1 MFVWTMAVRFLREGR
16 HQSVLIVVGAAVGV
30 AVMVF
35 LTALIGG
42 VQSNLIDKTLGSIS
56 HVTLSEGEVA
66 PRALMAE
73 TADTV
78 VFRTVQPPAQP
89 LSTIANWPAHLRS
102 LSALPEITASCPV
115 LSGPG
120 TARKGQGVEPVVVN
134 GVDTERYNRVIPIAH
149 RMATGGF
156 TLRGSDVI
164 IGASLA
170 DTLGAMVGDKIRI
183 EGLTDRSAVLTVAG
197 IFDLENREANSRW
210 AFVTLTTAQSLLDV
224 PGGVSQILLRVSD
237 IFQAEEIAGRAAWQ
251 TGLYAES
258 WMGQN
263 AELLS
268 ALRSQDSSS
277 SMIQFFVVLAVAL
290 GIASVL
296 YVSVVQKSKEIG
308 ILKAMGTRSA
318 TVVRIFIA
326 QGLLVGVIGSLI
338 GCALGAGLAIA
349 FRDLSTDPEGAP
361 LLPIVLTA
369 PLFIR
374 SSVIAFLSSGLAG
387 IAPAR
392 RASRLN
398 PVEVIRNG

>member
-35 LTALIGG
+35 LTALIRG
-42 VQSNLIDKTLGSIS
+42 VQSNLIDKTLGSIA
-56 HVTLSEGEVA
+56 HVTLSEGDIA
-66 PRALMAE
+66 PRALVAE
-73 TADTV
+73 TGDTTV
-78 VFRTVQPPAQP
+78 LRTRQPPAQP
-89 LSTIANWPAHLRS
+89 LSSIANWPAQLRA
-102 LSALPEITASCPV
+102 LSALPEIAAAAPL

-120 TARKGQGVEPVVVN
+120 TAVKGQGVEPVVIN
-134 GVDTERYNRVIPIAH
+134 GVDVEPYNRVIPIAP
-149 RMATGGF
+149 RMVAGRF
-156 TLRGSDVI
+156 ALRGSDVI
-164 IGASLA
+164 IGTDLA
-170 DTLGAMVGDKIRI
+170 ETLGAAVGDKIRF
-183 EGLTDRSAVLTVAG
+183 EGLVRRSTVLTVAG

-210 AFVTLTTAQSLLDV
+210 AFVALSSAQNLLDM
-224 PGGVSQILLRVSD
+224 PGGVSRILLKVGD
-237 IFQAEEIAGRAAWQ
+237 IFQAENIAVRAAWQ

-308 ILKAMGTRSA
+308 ILKAMGTKSA
-318 TVVRIFIA
+318 IVVRIFIT
-326 QGLLVGVIGSLI
+326 QGLLVGGVGSLL
-338 GCALGAGLAIA
+338 GCALGAGLAVA
-349 FRDLSTDPEGAP
+349 FRDLSTDADGAP

-369 PLFIR
+369 SLFIR
-374 SSVIAFLSSGLAG
+374 SSAIAFLSSGLAG

-392 RASRLN
+392 RASRLS